1 MLVGEVLRNL
11 QILNNK
17 KYKQVELAIVFDDE
31 EKEDDKDK
39 DKVSTKARAFIN
51 NRLKRNQDFSE
62 NELEK
67 IAQYYKVSVEDL
79 KNPDPIVELDLIHY
93 HPSCGKGTEIVAAPY
108 VEPFRISKNSIASYL
123 KCSSYKNLK
132 IFPAEGDSMEDT
144 IHDGDFLLVDVGRR
158 DVSVSGVY
166 VFILNKQDIRCKR
179 LNLTVKNYLEVISD
193 NKAKYDKEII
203 KPSDNI
209 EVEIIGRVLVNL
221 NKGL

>member
-1 MLVGEVLRNL
+1 MLVDEVIQNIQKLTNSPKIT
-11 QILNNK
+11 QIELAKIITKGNK
-17 KYKQVELAIVFDDE
+17 KYENASENSLKQIITN
-31 EKEDDKDK
+31 K
-39 DKVSTKARAFIN
+39 KARKTHLKDTELQLIANAFEIS
-51 NRLKRNQDFSE
+51 L
-62 NELEK
+62 
-67 IAQYYKVSVEDL
+67 EDL
-79 KNPDPIVELDLIHY
+79 KNPDPIVELELIHY

-158 DVSVSGVY
+158 DISVSGVY